1 MKPLFYFLA
10 LNICLLCYS
19 PLSAQE
25 NQFKNT
31 TSVSKSE
38 KENNEFAEKLDFN
51 KEQRVKF
58 EAINKA
64 YEENVN
70 ALKIKSKSKKT
81 TRKLKALEKE
91 RDKAL
96 KDLLSKEQFQK
107 YIELRREERGR
118 LKTLIRKSNGQ

>member
-19 PLSAQE
+19 PLSAQD
-25 NQFKNT
+25 NQSANKN
-31 TSVSKSE
+31 SISKAE
-38 KENNEFAEKLDFN
+38 KENNDYAEKLN
-51 KEQRVKF
+51 LSEEQTEKF
-58 EAINKA
+58 EEINKA
-64 YEENVN
+64 YEEDVN

-81 TRKLKALEKE
+81 TRKLKALEKD

-96 KDLLSKEQFQK
+96 KDLLSEEQFQK
-107 YIELRREERGR
+107 YMELRREERGR

>member
-19 PLSAQE
+19 PLSAQD

-96 KDLLSKEQFQK
+96 KELLSEEQFQK
-107 YIELRREERGR
+107 YIELRRQERGR